1 MYIKIKM
8 PCPHCGAAGHYS
20 YNQMDGTRCY
30 GCMENKFV
38 TKKVRACTEKEYTRM
53 QAANERARAKRE
65 EKKGVCY
72 EDVYNS

>member
-1 MYIKIKM
+1 
-8 PCPHCGAAGHYS
+8 
-20 YNQMDGTRCY
+20 
-30 GCMENKFV
+30 MENKFV